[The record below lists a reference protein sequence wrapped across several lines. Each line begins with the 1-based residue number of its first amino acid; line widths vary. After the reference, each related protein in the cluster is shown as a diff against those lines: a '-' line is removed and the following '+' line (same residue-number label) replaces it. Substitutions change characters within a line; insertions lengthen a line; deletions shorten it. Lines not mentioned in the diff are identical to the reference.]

1 MSDTRIEIIVSGE
14 NAAATME
21 QLTSQ
26 LPDTAEIVAD
36 TVAPPTL
43 IDLFASGVQ
52 ASGGLGEQVSQW
64 FANIAA
70 SGGIQPP
77 MTLLI
82 CVAIF
87 AVAYGVERFAVQA
100 YLSRTARAGS
110 NTDGDGNALGSAIQW
125 GIVSALGLLLFFGL
139 SQIGIRAII
148 GASGEAHELAI
159 VALTSV
165 MLPRAWLFIV
175 ELLSA
180 SKDKSRR
187 ANSLTD
193 TEAGSILRAALLLVA
208 FFAVTAFTRD
218 FVVGV
223 VDAGDSGAIFAVLTR
238 ALDLVA
244 ASVFFFVIRQPVG
257 GLITRALAG
266 DADEPASWVRLLGR
280 FWPALYIFLMAL
292 QVLAEARGYLSGALG
307 EDAAALKRSFAIFVI
322 TPFVVAALGI
332 WKTQLL
338 EKAEQS
344 SHGRIAGI
352 FSILEGGI
360 TVGAAVVIL
369 YAWDIDPFATD
380 LVGAQRILPGLVSAA
395 IVTVIGMSAWRTVS
409 GFLTMGS
416 KDQTDGGDGVPEGE
430 GGVGG
435 SRIETVFPILRTA
448 LAVLIGTV
456 TVLLAL
462 SSLGVQIAPLLAG
475 AGILGLAIGF
485 GAQKIVEDIIAGV
498 LYLVEDAFR
507 KGEYIETAQG
517 KGVVEA
523 IMLRS
528 VRLRHHLGAVYTVPF
543 SSMGTIQNHSR
554 DWVTVKLSFEV
565 SPTQDLEKV
574 RKLVKKVGAQL
585 MEDPELEGQF
595 LAPLKSQGAVALVGS
610 NYKIGVKFTSKP
622 GEQFLIR
629 RKALNA
635 IQKAFA
641 DNNIQMAAPRVIV
654 DSISDADAA
663 AAKVI
668 QDAAQTPG

>member
-1 MSDTRIEIIVSGE
+1 MSETRIEIIVSGD

-21 QLTSQ
+21 QLASQ
-26 LPDTAEIVAD
+26 LPNDAQIVTDSA
-36 TVAPPTL
+36 VVPTL
-43 IDLFASGVQ
+43 GDLFASGAQ
-52 ASGGLGEQVSQW
+52 ASTGLGQLVNGW
-64 FANIAA
+64 FAEVGS
-70 SGGIQPP
+70 SGGTQPV
-77 MTLLI
+77 MTLVI
-82 CVAIF
+82 CAVIF
-87 AVAYGVERFAVQA
+87 LVAYLVERIATQVAFARLKEPTSEVDG
-100 YLSRTARAGS
+100 SREPLAG
-110 NTDGDGNALGSAIQW
+110 ALQW
-125 GIVSALGLLLFFGL
+125 GIVKALGLLIFFGASIVGIKAL
-139 SQIGIRAII
+139 IGSDV
-148 GASGEAHELAI
+148 GASKLAS
-159 VALTSV
+159 VALSSV
-165 MLPRAWLFIV
+165 MLPRAWLFVV

-180 SKDKSRR
+180 SRDASRR
-187 ANSLTD
+187 ANSLSD
-193 TEAGSILRAALLLVA
+193 QEAKGVMRSALVLVL
-208 FFAVTAFTRD
+208 FFAVTAFSRD
-218 FVVGV
+218 FIISV
-223 VDAGDSGAIFAVLTR
+223 VDAGESGALFAVLTR
-238 ALDLVA
+238 VFDCIA
-244 ASVFFFVIRQPVG
+244 ASIFFLGIRKPVG
-257 GLITRALAG
+257 VLITRALSK
-266 DADEPASWVRLLGR
+266 DPLRPVSFVRLLSTL
-280 FWPALYIFLMAL
+280 WPALYIFLFVL
-292 QVLAEARGYLSGALG
+292 QVLAEARGYLSGSLG
-307 EDAAALKRSFAIFVI
+307 GDAAALKRSFAVFVI
-322 TPFVVAALGI
+322 TPFIVAAIGI
-332 WKTQLL
+332 WREQLL
-338 EKAEQS
+338 SREEQS
-344 SHGRIAGI
+344 NHGRIAGI
-352 FSILEGGI
+352 FSILEGSM
-360 TVGAAVVIL
+360 TVGAAIVIL

-380 LVGAQRILPGLVSAA
+380 LEGAQRILPGLVSAA
-395 IVTVIGMSAWRTVS
+395 IVTVIGISAWRTMS
-409 GFLTMGS
+409 GFLTVGS
-416 KDQTDGGDGVPEGE
+416 RDQGEGGEGVPEGE

-435 SRIETVFPILRTA
+435 SRIETVFPILRTT

-507 KGEYIETAQG
+507 KGEYIETSQG

-585 MEDPELEGQF
+585 MDDPELEGQF

-641 DNNIQMAAPRVIV
+641 ENNIQMAAPRVIV
-654 DSISDADAA
+654 DSMAGAEAA
-663 AAKVI
+663 AATVATEVA
-668 QDAAQTPG
+668 QNAA

>member
-1 MSDTRIEIIVSGE
+1 MSETRIEIIVSGD

-21 QLTSQ
+21 QLAAQ
-26 LPDTAEIVAD
+26 LPDTAEIVTD
-36 TVAPPTL
+36 TVAAPTL
-43 IDLFASGVQ
+43 IDLFTSGVQ
-52 ASGGLGEQVSQW
+52 ASAGLGQQVTQW
-64 FANIAA
+64 FADIAA
-70 SGGIQPP
+70 SGGVQPL
-77 MTLLI
+77 MVLI
-82 CVAIF
+82 YCA
-87 AVAYGVERFAVQA
+87 AVFLIAYGIERLAVQA
-100 YLSRTARAGS
+100 IFSRTAHAGS
-110 NTDGDGNALGSAIQW
+110 SEDAEGNALGSAIQW
-125 GIVSALGLLLFFGL
+125 GIVRGLGLFLFFGL
-139 SQIGIRAII
+139 CQIGTRAII
-148 GASGEAHELAI
+148 GASGEAHELAA
-159 VALTSV
+159 VALSSV
-165 MLPRAWLFIV
+165 MLPRAWLFVV

-180 SKDKSRR
+180 AKDRTRR
-187 ANSLTD
+187 ANSLSD
-193 TEAGSILRAALLLVA
+193 AEASGILRATLILVS
-208 FFAVTAFTRD
+208 FFALTAFMRD

-223 VDAGDSGAIFAVLTR
+223 VDAGDSGALFAVLTR
-238 ALDLVA
+238 TFDLIA
-244 ASVFFFVIRQPVG
+244 ASIFFYAIRKPVG
-257 GLITRALAG
+257 GLITRALAS
-266 DADEPASWVRLLGR
+266 DPDHPAPFVRLLGR

-292 QVLAEARGYLSGALG
+292 QVLAEARGYLSGTLG

-322 TPFVVAALGI
+322 TPFIVAALGI
-332 WKTQLL
+332 WKKQLL
-338 EKAEQS
+338 SKAEQA

-380 LVGAQRILPGLVSAA
+380 LEGAHRILPGLVSAA
-395 IVTVIGMSAWRTVS
+395 IVTVIGMSAWRTIS
-409 GFLTMGS
+409 GFLTVGS
-416 KDQTDGGDGVPEGE
+416 KDQGDGGDGVPEGE

-585 MEDPELEGQF
+585 MDDPELEGQF

-654 DSISDADAA
+654 DSAADVEAA
-663 AAKVI
+663 AAKVL
-668 QDAAQTPG
+668 QDAAQNPA